1 MSIQTT
7 TRSARRFALTLAVA
21 GVAALGSVAVAPAA
35 FAATNVDGP
44 AYTIDGVSNGNGPDS
59 FLVTDHGRT
68 PIFFCDDVN
77 PDKQHNNCV
86 SISPDGARF

>member
-1 MSIQTT
+1 MSIQAT

-44 AYTIDGVSNGNGPDS
+44 ATLIPGPDNGHGPDS
-59 FLVTDHGRT
+59 FIVTDHGRI
-68 PIFFCDDVN
+68 PIFFCDDSN
-77 PDKQHNNCV
+77 PEKQHNNCV
-86 SISPDGARF
+86 SVNPDGARF